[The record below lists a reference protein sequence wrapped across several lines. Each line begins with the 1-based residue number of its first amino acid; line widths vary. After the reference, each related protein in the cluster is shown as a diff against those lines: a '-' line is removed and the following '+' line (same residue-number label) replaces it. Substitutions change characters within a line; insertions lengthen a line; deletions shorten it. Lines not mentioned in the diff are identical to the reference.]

1 MDRDAVYQENRI
13 IVHRRQAASH
23 RLGASS
29 VLHKQQNYPLKT
41 RNAFMQWN
49 QTRSLRTLLLTSLTL
64 TSSLALAEEQTSKLD
79 AFVRDAASKVM
90 QENDIAGMAIAVT
103 HNGQQQFFTYGNAS
117 KETGQPVTPDTLFEL
132 GSISKTFTATL
143 ASWAQATGQ
152 LSLNNSIDSYVPQL
166 RDTRLGKVPVFHLGT
181 HTAGGFPLQFPDKV
195 QTAGQM
201 MAYFKAWQPEYLP
214 GTHRSYA
221 NPSVGLL
228 GLVAARSMKMPFD
241 NAMQQ
246 RLFPAL
252 GLKSTYLTVPQEQMS
267 RYAQGYNKLD
277 EPVRVNPGVLAS
289 EAYGVKSSSRDVL
302 SFVQANLGA
311 DQYDA
316 PLQHA
321 LKNTRTGYFKVGAM
335 TQDQIWEQYPM
346 PVKLETLLEGNAS
359 TMVLQT
365 HKAEPI
371 NPPLEAL
378 PDTWVNKTGSTN
390 GFGGYVAFIPQQQL
404 GIVILANKN
413 YPNEARVKLAYQILD
428 QVQCQGCKR

>member
-1 MDRDAVYQENRI
+1 
-13 IVHRRQAASH
+13 
-23 RLGASS
+23 
-29 VLHKQQNYPLKT
+29 
-41 RNAFMQWN
+41 MQWN
-49 QTRSLRTLLLTSLTL
+49 QTLSLRTLLLTGLTL
-64 TSSLALAEEQTSKLD
+64 TSSLALAEEQSSTLD

-90 QENDIAGMAIAVT
+90 QENNIAGMAIAVT
-103 HNGQQQFFTYGNAS
+103 HKGQQQFFTYGNAS

-152 LSLNNSIDSYVPQL
+152 LSLTNGIDTYVPQL

-181 HTAGGFPLQFPDKV
+181 HTAGGFPLQFPDRV

-214 GTHRSYA
+214 GTHRTYA

-252 GLKSTYLTVPQEQMS
+252 GLKSTYLTVPEEQMS

-302 SFVQANLGA
+302 GFVQANLGVG
-311 DQYDA
+311 QYDA
-316 PLQHA
+316 PLQQA

-335 TQDQIWEQYPM
+335 TQGLIWEQYPM
-346 PVKLETLLEGNAS
+346 PVKLDALLEGNAS
-359 TMVLQT
+359 KMVLQT
-365 HKAEPI
+365 LKAEPI
-371 NPPLEAL
+371 NPPLEAQ

-428 QVQCQGCKR
+428 QVQCRDCKR

>member
-1 MDRDAVYQENRI
+1 
-13 IVHRRQAASH
+13 
-23 RLGASS
+23 
-29 VLHKQQNYPLKT
+29 
-41 RNAFMQWN
+41 MQWN

-335 TQDQIWEQYPM
+335 TQDLIWEQYPM

-359 TMVLQT
+359 TMVLQA

>member
-1 MDRDAVYQENRI
+1 
-13 IVHRRQAASH
+13 
-23 RLGASS
+23 
-29 VLHKQQNYPLKT
+29 
-41 RNAFMQWN
+41 MQWN

-335 TQDQIWEQYPM
+335 TQDLIWEQYPM

-371 NPPLEAL
+371 NPPLEAQ

-428 QVQCQGCKR
+428 QVQCRDCKR

>member
-1 MDRDAVYQENRI
+1 
-13 IVHRRQAASH
+13 
-23 RLGASS
+23 
-29 VLHKQQNYPLKT
+29 
-41 RNAFMQWN
+41 MQWN

-428 QVQCQGCKR
+428 QVQCRDCKR

>member
-1 MDRDAVYQENRI
+1 
-13 IVHRRQAASH
+13 
-23 RLGASS
+23 
-29 VLHKQQNYPLKT
+29 
-41 RNAFMQWN
+41 MQWN
-49 QTRSLRTLLLTSLTL
+49 QTLSLRTLLLTGLTL
-64 TSSLALAEEQTSKLD
+64 TSSLALAEEQSSTLD
-79 AFVRDAASKVM
+79 ALVRDAASKVM

-103 HNGQQQFFTYGNAS
+103 HKGQQQFFTYGNAS

-152 LSLNNSIDSYVPQL
+152 LSLTNSIDTYVPQL

-181 HTAGGFPLQFPDKV
+181 HTAGGFPLQFPDRV

-214 GTHRSYA
+214 GTHRTYA

-246 RLFPAL
+246 HLFPAL
-252 GLKSTYLTVPQEQMS
+252 GLKSTYLTVPEEQMS

-302 SFVQANLGA
+302 GFVQANLGVG
-311 DQYDA
+311 QYDA
-316 PLQHA
+316 PLQQA

-335 TQDQIWEQYPM
+335 TQDLIWEQYPM
-346 PVKLETLLEGNAS
+346 PVKLDALLEGNAS
-359 TMVLQT
+359 KMVLQT
-365 HKAEPI
+365 LKAEPI
-371 NPPLEAL
+371 NPPLEAQ